1 MSSPLKPHR
10 IGNAGENVYPRKD
23 RPENKIDAA
32 AAWTMAF
39 GRHMTFEKPLD
50 LDEFL
55 ANPIWV

>member
-1 MSSPLKPHR
+1 LLFGLIRARPTVSLWRIVIDGAGRSSW
-10 IGNAGENVYPRKD
+10 AG
-23 RPENKIDAA
+23 
-32 AAWTMAF
+32 